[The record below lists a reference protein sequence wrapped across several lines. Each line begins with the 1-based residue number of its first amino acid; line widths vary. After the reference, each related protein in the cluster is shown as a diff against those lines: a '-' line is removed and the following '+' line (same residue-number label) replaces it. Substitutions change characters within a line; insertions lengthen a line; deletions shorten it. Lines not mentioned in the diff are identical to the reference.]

1 MTMSASDHK
10 NDTKTSESKSKTKVT
25 ADSPQNFE
33 HAFAELENIV
43 AQMESGQMSL
53 ETSLAAY
60 KRGNLLLQFCQ
71 KFLAD
76 VEQQVKI
83 LNEKNQLTS
92 FQSE

>member
-1 MTMSASDHK
+1 
-10 NDTKTSESKSKTKVT
+10 
-25 ADSPQNFE
+25 
-33 HAFAELENIV
+33 
-43 AQMESGQMSL
+43 MSL

-71 KFLAD
+71 KSLAD